1 MDIIA
6 TLRGKIDQAGAG
18 DHTPGLMA
26 MLAHVEI
33 AYKHLRRG
41 QRDADDSAFTDAVYR
56 TNQAFEGDL
65 KEAYGVLAKKS
76 LDKTRVFDIE
86 QFFSKSNV
94 FRKRVLDQFTNYRQ
108 EWRNPSTHD
117 HKLDFSESEA
127 FLAIVSVTAFSCLL
141 VDEMALQLA
150 RDREQESAKLL
161 ARTIKSKLNFVEGDL
176 WGRVTEALKS
186 YFTLRPVGELE
197 SNSYPQ
203 WLGSVAGFLSAIFPN
218 AEVLSE
224 APIGGGKRKIFADV
238 LVKSGGQSVVV
249 EIKNR
254 LNIRTYESM
263 LIQFES
269 VIASSGH
276 RDGIV
281 FYLPTMVTSG
291 HVFEQDRLFNGGEGR
306 LKVLSA
312 VPLKTRLE

>member
-1 MDIIA
+1 M
-6 TLRGKIDQAGAG
+6 
-18 DHTPGLMA
+18 
-26 MLAHVEI
+26 
-33 AYKHLRRG
+33 
-41 QRDADDSAFTDAVYR
+41 
-56 TNQAFEGDL
+56 
-65 KEAYGVLAKKS
+65 
-76 LDKTRVFDIE
+76 
-86 QFFSKSNV
+86 
-94 FRKRVLDQFTNYRQ
+94 
-108 EWRNPSTHD
+108 
-117 HKLDFSESEA
+117 
-127 FLAIVSVTAFSCLL
+127 
-141 VDEMALQLA
+141 
-150 RDREQESAKLL
+150 
-161 ARTIKSKLNFVEGDL
+161 
-176 WGRVTEALKS
+176 
-186 YFTLRPVGELE
+186 
-197 SNSYPQ
+197 
-203 WLGSVAGFLSAIFPN
+203 
-218 AEVLSE
+218 LSE

-263 LIQFES
+263 LIQLES

>member
-1 MDIIA
+1 M
-6 TLRGKIDQAGAG
+6 
-18 DHTPGLMA
+18 
-26 MLAHVEI
+26 
-33 AYKHLRRG
+33 
-41 QRDADDSAFTDAVYR
+41 
-56 TNQAFEGDL
+56 
-65 KEAYGVLAKKS
+65 
-76 LDKTRVFDIE
+76 
-86 QFFSKSNV
+86 
-94 FRKRVLDQFTNYRQ
+94 LDQFTNYRQ

-186 YFTLRPVGELE
+186 YFTLRPVDELE

-263 LIQFES
+263 LIQLES

>member
-18 DHTPGLMA
+18 DHTLGLMA
-26 MLAHVEI
+26 MLAHVEV
-33 AYKHLRRG
+33 AYKHLKRR

-56 TNQAFEGDL
+56 TNQAFEGGL
-65 KEAYGVLAKKS
+65 KEAYSVLAKKN
-76 LDKTRVFDIE
+76 LDKARIFDIE

-150 RDREQESAKLL
+150 RDREEEAAKLL
-161 ARTIKSKLNFVEGDL
+161 ARTIKSKFNFTEGDL
-176 WGRVTEALKS
+176 LGRVTEALKS
-186 YFTLRPVGELE
+186 YFTLRSVDELE

-203 WLGSVAGFLSAIFPN
+203 WLGSVAGFLSAIFPD

-224 APIGGGKRKIFADV
+224 AQIGGKKRKLVADI
-238 LVKSGGQSVVV
+238 LVKSSGQSVVV

-254 LNIRTYESM
+254 VNIRTYESM
-263 LIQFES
+263 LIQLES

-291 HVFEQDRLFNGGEGR
+291 QVFEQDRLFNGGEGR

-312 VPLKTRLE
+312 PPLKKRFE

>member
-6 TLRGKIDQAGAG
+6 TLRGKIEQAGEG
-18 DHTPGLMA
+18 DHTLGLMA
-26 MLAHVEI
+26 MLAHVEV
-33 AYKHLRRG
+33 AYKHLKRG
-41 QRDADDSAFTDAVYR
+41 RRDADDSAFTDAVYR
-56 TNQAFEGDL
+56 TNQAFEGGL
-65 KEAYGVLAKKS
+65 KEAYGVLAKKN
-76 LDKTRVFDIE
+76 LNKARIFDIE

-117 HKLDFSESEA
+117 HKLDFRESEA

-150 RDREQESAKLL
+150 RDREEEAAKLL
-161 ARTIKSKLNFVEGDL
+161 ARTIKSKFNFAEGDL
-176 WGRVTEALKS
+176 LGHVAEALKS
-186 YFTLRPVGELE
+186 YFTLRSVEELE

-203 WLGSVAGFLSAIFPN
+203 WLGSVAGFLSAIFPD

-224 APIGGGKRKIFADV
+224 AQIGGENRKLVADV
-238 LVKSGGQSVVV
+238 LVKSNGQSVVV
-249 EIKNR
+249 AIKNR
-254 LNIRTYESM
+254 INIRTYKSM
-263 LIQFES
+263 LVQFEN
-269 VIASSGH
+269 VISNVGYQ
-276 RDGIV
+276 DGIV

-291 HVFEQDRLFNGGEGR
+291 QVFENDRLFSSGEGR

-312 VPLKTRLE
+312 VPL

>member
-18 DHTPGLMA
+18 DHTLGLMA
-26 MLAHVEI
+26 MLAHVEV
-33 AYKHLRRG
+33 AYKHLKRG
-41 QRDADDSAFTDAVYR
+41 KKDADDSAFTDAVYR
-56 TNQAFEGDL
+56 TNQAFEGGL

-76 LDKTRVFDIE
+76 LDKARIFDIE

-94 FRKRVLDQFTNYRQ
+94 FRKRVLDQFSNYRK
-108 EWRNPSTHD
+108 EWRNPSAHD

-150 RDREQESAKLL
+150 RDREEEAAKLL
-161 ARTIKSKLNFVEGDL
+161 ARTIKSKFNFAEDDL
-176 WGRVTEALKS
+176 LGRVTEALKS
-186 YFTLRPVGELE
+186 YFTLRSEEELE

-203 WLGSVAGFLSAIFPN
+203 WLGSVAGFLSAIFPD
-218 AEVLSE
+218 ADVLSE
-224 APIGGGKRKIFADV
+224 AQIGGEDRKLVADI
-238 LVKSGGQSVVV
+238 LVKSRGQSVVV

-254 LNIRTYESM
+254 INIRTYESM
-263 LIQFES
+263 LAQLEKL
-269 VIASSGH
+269 IASSEH

-281 FYLPTMVTSG
+281 FYLPTMVASG
-291 HVFEQDRLFNGGEGR
+291 QVFEKDRLFNGGEGR

-312 VPLKTRLE
+312 MPL

>member
-6 TLRGKIDQAGAG
+6 TLRRKINQAGAG
-18 DHTPGLMA
+18 DHTLGLMA
-26 MLAHVEI
+26 MLAHVEV
-33 AYKHLRRG
+33 AYKHFRRG
-41 QRDADDSAFTDAVYR
+41 QRDSDDSAFTDAVYR
-56 TNQAFEGDL
+56 TNQAFEGGL

-76 LDKTRVFDIE
+76 LDKARMFDVE
-86 QFFSKSNV
+86 QFFGKSNV
-94 FRKRVLDQFTNYRQ
+94 FKKRVLDQFTNYRQ

-150 RDREQESAKLL
+150 RDREEEATKLL
-161 ARTIKSKLNFVEGDL
+161 AMTIKSKFKLAEGDL
-176 WGRVTEALKS
+176 LGRVTEALKS
-186 YFTLRPVGELE
+186 YFTLRSAEELE
-197 SNSYPQ
+197 SNSFPQ
-203 WLGSVAGFLSAIFPN
+203 WLGSVAGFLSAIFPG

-224 APIGGGKRKIFADV
+224 AQIGGEKQKIVADV
-238 LVKSGGQSVVV
+238 LVKSAGQSVVV

-254 LNIRTYESM
+254 VNIFTYESM
-263 LIQFES
+263 LVQLES
-269 VIASSGH
+269 VIASSGY

-281 FYLPTMVTSG
+281 FYLPTEVASG
-291 HVFEQDRLFNGGEGR
+291 HIFEQDRPFNDGEGR

-312 VPLKTRLE
+312 VPLKVRTG

>member
-6 TLRGKIDQAGAG
+6 TLRGKIEQAGAG
-18 DHTPGLMA
+18 DHMPGLMA
-26 MLAHVEI
+26 MLAHVEV
-33 AYKHLRRG
+33 ADKHLKRG
-41 QRDADDSAFTDAVYR
+41 RRDADDSAFTDAVYR
-56 TNQAFEGDL
+56 TNQAFEGGL
-65 KEAYGVLAKKS
+65 KEAYGVLAKKN
-76 LDKTRVFDIE
+76 LDKARIFDIE

-150 RDREQESAKLL
+150 REREEEAVKLL
-161 ARTIKSKLNFVEGDL
+161 ARTIKSKFDFSDGDL
-176 WGRVTEALKS
+176 LGRVTEALKS
-186 YFTLRPVGELE
+186 YFTLRSLEELE

-203 WLGSVAGFLSAIFPN
+203 WLGSVAGFLSAILPD

-224 APIGGGKRKIFADV
+224 AQIGGEKQKFVADI
-238 LVKSGGQSVVV
+238 LVKSGDQSVVV
-249 EIKNR
+249 QIKNR
-254 LNIRTYESM
+254 INIRTYKSM
-263 LIQFES
+263 LVQLES
-269 VIASSGH
+269 LIASAGH
-276 RDGIV
+276 QDGIV

-291 HVFEQDRLFNGGEGR
+291 QVFEKDWIFSSGEGR
-306 LKVLSA
+306 LKVLSS
-312 VPLKTRLE
+312 VRL

>member
-6 TLRGKIDQAGAG
+6 TLRAKIDQAGAG
-18 DHTPGLMA
+18 DHTLGLMA
-26 MLAHVEI
+26 LLAHVEV
-33 AYKHLRRG
+33 AYKHLKRG
-41 QRDADDSAFTDAVYR
+41 QKNSDDSAFTDAVYR
-56 TNQAFEGDL
+56 TNQAFEGGL
-65 KEAYGVLAKKS
+65 KEAYGVLAKKK
-76 LDKTRVFDIE
+76 LDKTRIFDIE

-141 VDEMALQLA
+141 VDEIALQLA
-150 RDREQESAKLL
+150 RDREEEAAKLL
-161 ARTIKSKLNFVEGDL
+161 TQTIKSKFNFADGDL
-176 WGRVTEALKS
+176 LGRVTEALKS
-186 YFTLRPVGELE
+186 YFTLRSVEELE
-197 SNSYPQ
+197 SNSYSQ
-203 WLGSVAGFLSAIFPN
+203 WLGSVAGFLSAIFPD

-224 APIGGGKRKIFADV
+224 AQIGGEKRKLIADV
-238 LVKSGGQSVVV
+238 LVKSSDQSVVV

-254 LNIRTYESM
+254 VNIHTYESM
-263 LIQFES
+263 LIQLES

-291 HVFEQDRLFNGGEGR
+291 QVFELDRLFNDGEGR

>member
-6 TLRGKIDQAGAG
+6 TLRRKINQAGAG
-18 DHTPGLMA
+18 DHTLGLMA
-26 MLAHVEI
+26 MLAHVEV

-41 QRDADDSAFTDAVYR
+41 QRDSDDSAFTDAVYR
-56 TNQAFEGDL
+56 TNQAFEGGL

-76 LDKTRVFDIE
+76 LDKARMFDVE
-86 QFFSKSNV
+86 QFFGKSNV
-94 FRKRVLDQFTNYRQ
+94 FKKRVLDQFTNYRQ

-150 RDREQESAKLL
+150 RDREEEATKLL
-161 ARTIKSKLNFVEGDL
+161 VQTIKSKFKLAEGDL
-176 WGRVTEALKS
+176 LGRVTEALKS
-186 YFTLRPVGELE
+186 YFTLRSAEELE
-197 SNSYPQ
+197 SNSFPQ
-203 WLGSVAGFLSAIFPN
+203 WLGSVAGFLSAIFPG

-224 APIGGGKRKIFADV
+224 AQIGGEKRKIVADV
-238 LVKSGGQSVVV
+238 LVKSAGQSVVV

-254 LNIRTYESM
+254 VNIFTYESM
-263 LIQFES
+263 LVQLES
-269 VIASSGH
+269 VIASSGY

-281 FYLPTMVTSG
+281 FYLPTEVASG
-291 HVFEQDRLFNGGEGR
+291 HIFEQDRLFNDGEGR

-312 VPLKTRLE
+312 VPLKVRTG

>member
-6 TLRGKIDQAGAG
+6 TLRRKIEQAGAG
-18 DHTPGLMA
+18 DHALGLMA
-26 MLAHVEI
+26 MLAHVEV
-33 AYKHLRRG
+33 AYKHLKRG
-41 QRDADDSAFTDAVYR
+41 KKDADDSAFTDAVYR
-56 TNQAFEGDL
+56 TNQAFEGGL
-65 KEAYGVLAKKS
+65 KEAYGVLAKKNF
-76 LDKTRVFDIE
+76 DKARIFDIE

-94 FRKRVLDQFTNYRQ
+94 FKKRVLDQFTNYRQ

-150 RDREQESAKLL
+150 RDREEEATKLL
-161 ARTIKSKLNFVEGDL
+161 ARTIKSKFNFAEGDL
-176 WGRVTEALKS
+176 LGRVTKALKS
-186 YFTLRPVGELE
+186 YFTLRSVEELE

-203 WLGSVAGFLSAIFPN
+203 WLGSVAGFLSAIFPD

-224 APIGGGKRKIFADV
+224 AQIGSENRKLVADI
-238 LVKSGGQSVVV
+238 LVKSGDQSVVV

-254 LNIRTYESM
+254 INIRTYESM
-263 LIQFES
+263 LVQLETL
-269 VIASSGH
+269 IASAGH

-291 HVFEQDRLFNGGEGR
+291 QVFEKDRLFSGGEGR

-312 VPLKTRLE
+312 VAL